1 MSNGIFIRPYPAR
14 GAQVVPTSF
23 SAGLGGYFL
32 ICLVPVWALLFFL
45 TPLYLGLRRPWLSE
59 GLVASAL
66 ALLIAL
72 SFARRLRLEIGT
84 NGISYTSLFGAAR
97 FVAFSEISTVI
108 FIDHRNIRSEAYPRR
123 TPFSWTAIV
132 TPNLETGKSVMRIPL
147 SLFPGAAYLEMKRV
161 LGPEVWESGS

>member
-1 MSNGIFIRPYPAR
+1 
-14 GAQVVPTSF
+14 
-23 SAGLGGYFL
+23 
-32 ICLVPVWALLFFL
+32 
-45 TPLYLGLRRPWLSE
+45 
-59 GLVASAL
+59 L

-72 SFARRLRLEIGT
+72 SFARRLRLEIGA
-84 NGISYTSLFGAAR
+84 NGISYTGLFGAAR
-97 FVAFSEISTVI
+97 FVAFSEISTVV

-147 SLFPGAAYLEMKRV
+147 TLFPGAAYLEMKRV